1 MRVLVI
7 GSGGRERAIAWAC
20 EQHGHTVTVA
30 PELGDV
36 TTDDIDLVI
45 PGPEVALVAGVADEC
60 SFRKIPCFG
69 PTSKQARIESSKGYS
84 RHLATS
90 LGVPGPAYE
99 RFEELDIDGALA
111 WWREFGKPVVVKLD
125 GLAAGKGVTVPV
137 DDAETEAAIR
147 STAVL
152 GPFVLE
158 EQLTGPECS
167 LLALCDGTSAVALPL
182 AQDHKRV
189 GEGDTGPNTGGMGA
203 FAPAPV
209 PYEADELLQTFVQP
223 VVDYFAAAG
232 TPYVGVLYAGLMLTG
247 DGPRLIEY
255 NCRFG
260 DPEAQVVLPLLTS
273 DLAELALA
281 CTAGNVD
288 DHPVEVRDGAACTVV
303 AAAPGYPADPHLGA
317 TITLR
322 GFSTTEW
329 ANTSSI
335 VPEAILFPAGVVDG
349 KTAGGRVLAVTGLG
363 ADLAAARS
371 AAYRGMDGVS
381 FANMLVRRD
390 IGWRAPGALLSSY
403 ASTGVDI
410 DEGTRAVEGMKGA
423 VERTLGPDVL
433 RGVGSFGG
441 VISARRILELDDP
454 VLVASADGVGTKV
467 ELAARLGKVRGVG
480 KDIVNHCIDDVLVQ
494 SARPMFFL
502 DYIAASVL
510 DADLVAEVVTGMAEA
525 CEASGCVLLG
535 GETAE
540 MPGVYA
546 PGAFDVAGTLVGIAE
561 RGELLPRDDVAAGDV
576 LIGVAS
582 SGPHTNGFSFLRKL
596 FDWVPMD
603 VVPPGFDVS
612 LGDALL
618 EPHRSYLDVL
628 DGALAS
634 GKVKALAHITGG
646 GLPENLPRVL
656 PDGVDAEVRLGSWP
670 RGPLFDLITEL
681 ATGVDT
687 HELHRM
693 LNMGIG
699 MVVVCASD
707 DVATVQASIPE
718 ETWVVGALVRGETG
732 SRTVHLV

>member
-1 MRVLVI
+1 MRVLVV
-7 GSGGRERAIAWAC
+7 GGGGREHAIAWAC
-20 EQHGHTVTVA
+20 EQHGHTVSIS

-36 TTDDIDLVI
+36 TADDIDLVI
-45 PGPEVALVAGVADEC
+45 PGPESVLVAGLADEC
-60 SFRKIPCFG
+60 AFRKIPCFG

-90 LGVPGPAYE
+90 LGVPGPTYE
-99 RFEELDIDGALA
+99 RFEENGDVEALA
-111 WWREFGKPVVVKLD
+111 WWRELGKPVVVKLD
-125 GLAAGKGVTVPV
+125 GLAAGKGVIVPS
-137 DDAETEAAIR
+137 DDAETEAAIA
-147 STAVL
+147 STALL

-158 EQLTGPECS
+158 ERLSGPECS
-167 LLALCDGTSAVALPL
+167 LLALCDGSVAVALPL
-182 AQDHKRV
+182 AQDHKRI

-209 PYEADELLQTFVQP
+209 PYDPDVLLHTFVQP
-223 VVDYFAAAG
+223 ILDYFAKVG
-232 TPYVGVLYAGLMLTG
+232 TPYVGVLYAGLMLTS
-247 DGPRLIEY
+247 DGPKLIEY

-260 DPEAQVVLPLLTS
+260 DPETQAVLPLLKS

-281 CTAGNVD
+281 CTNGSVAK
-288 DHPVEVRDGAACTVV
+288 HTVEVRPGATCTVV
-303 AAAPGYPADPHLGA
+303 AASPGYPADPHLGA
-317 TITLR
+317 TISLA

-329 ANTSSI
+329 ANASTI
-335 VPEAILFPAGVVDG
+335 VPDAILFPAAAFNG
-349 KTAGGRVLAVTGLG
+349 KTAGGRVLAVTGYG
-363 ADLAAARS
+363 DDLAAARS
-371 AAYRGMDGVS
+371 AAYRGMDGVK
-381 FANMLVRRD
+381 FANMQVRRD
-390 IGWRAPGALLSSY
+390 IGWRAPGALLTSY

-410 DEGTRAVEGMKGA
+410 DEGNRAVERMKGS

-441 VISARRILELDDP
+441 VMSARRILELDDP

-480 KDIVNHCIDDVLVQ
+480 TDIVNHCIDDVLVQ
-494 SARPMFFL
+494 SARPLFFL
-502 DYIAASVL
+502 DYIAASKL

-525 CEASGCVLLG
+525 CEAAGCVLLG

-596 FDWVPMD
+596 FDWAPMD
-603 VVPPGFDVS
+603 IVPPGFTVS

-618 EPHRSYLDVL
+618 EPHRSYLNVL
-628 DGALAS
+628 DEALAS

-656 PDGVDAEVRLGSWP
+656 PDGVDAEIELGSWR
-670 RGPLFDLITEL
+670 RGPLFDLIAEL

-699 MVVVCASD
+699 MVVVVAPD
-707 DVATVQASIPE
+707 DADAVQATIHE
-718 ETWVVGALVRGETG
+718 QTWRIGTLVPGQSG
-732 SRTVHLV
+732 SRTVHLL